1 MAYSVAQ
8 HGMWT
13 PACARA
19 APGRKHTS
27 PRVVLARASRAA
39 RSRVPAAPASV
50 RGWCVRYPRG
60 VHSRF
65 RTQGGA
71 PFTPHAIA
79 TPSGAGD
86 ASVGTDDENGKGEPG
101 DAKRPASGSRDKTKT
116 PTPVNPPSA
125 AEAYEQMLV
134 DRTAT
139 MRSNPNGDA
148 AEAIKRRAEVYG
160 SLDDIVLD
168 FDPHMDVAEKLLL
181 VGAFFQDAPTEVAA
195 RLAEVTAVATKVY
208 ATWVWEEKT
217 NVAFEKRTRG
227 AVVRDGIASLGPVF
241 VKMAQ
246 VRIAR
251 FPNPADC
258 LPPLFDVHTRFI
270 QRKYFTL
277 VTFTSTRGSYKYITS
292 ALFGPITTTVYS

>member
-1 MAYSVAQ
+1 MREWHPGGNTRRRAWCWRARHAPPVREFPRHPHPCVGGACDTLVAS
-8 HGMWT
+8 T
-13 PACARA
+13 PGSA
-19 APGRKHTS
+19 
-27 PRVVLARASRAA
+27 
-39 RSRVPAAPASV
+39 
-50 RGWCVRYPRG
+50 PRG
-60 VHSRF
+60 GRP
-65 RTQGGA
+65 GGGGGV
-71 PFTPHAIA
+71 TPHAIA
-79 TPSGAGD
+79 TPAGAGD

-160 SLDDIVLD
+160 SLDNIVLD

-292 ALFGPITTTVYS
+292 ALFAEYRKTQD